1 MPKHSQILE
10 RLEQNSTEQTKQ
22 IEQLHAQAVENL
34 EQNLTAIYS
43 EKLNTIRDDTVKTI
57 HKTVKIELQSKNKL
71 ILATSI
77 ALTLIVSISATWYA
91 TMSYYTMSQ
100 QTPPPKEITKEAP
113 PPITHS
119 AQPNTDVTEQI
130 TKLMIE
136 NKNLRSDN
144 TKQDQAIKSYQ
155 AQIKELRAWSV
166 PEKYQGMGDDGTKWL
181 LTDQTTEAE
190 SGQTWALIRSK

>member
-100 QTPPPKEITKEAP
+100 QTPPPKEIIKEAP

-155 AQIKELRAWSV
+155 AQIKELRAWNI
-166 PEKYQGMGDDGTKWL
+166 PEKYQGTGDDGTKWL
-181 LTDQTTEAE
+181 LTDQTKEAKN
-190 SGQTWALIRSK
+190 GQTWALIRSK